1 MSDDDYEES
10 YGPHDFS
17 VSGEIYTDPMI
28 NQAMRGIEV
37 DAIDFELEEA
47 KQRTRDLARKNIL
60 IEGDIQSVEYE
71 DKVRALKVRQDA
83 IGWRK
88 YMAHW
93 FGM

>member
-1 MSDDDYEES
+1 MLDDDYEES

-17 VSGEIYTDPMI
+17 VSGRSYTDPMI

-60 IEGDIQSVEYE
+60 IEADIQSVEYE
-71 DKVRALKVRQDA
+71 EKVHVLKVRQDA

-88 YMAHW
+88 YMETW
-93 FGM
+93 FGI